1 MKKTRFMTVTMLA
14 ASMLVLN
21 ACGSGKADAV
31 TTAAVTSAAEETT
44 TASEETTTVA
54 ETSAAEETTT
64 VAEETTVAAE
74 ESKDEKESA
83 EAESKDEKAVK
94 DETKADEKN
103 AKADEK
109 TEAAAQDAKAEETTA
124 AETKA
129 ASTGATPADIYSKL
143 TSYLPSMVSF
153 DDSYISNYYG
163 IDASQLDGYVF
174 AAAEDVTQADTVVIL
189 KAKDASSVSTLSSQ
203 LATVKQQK
211 EAELQDYNPTAYQVA
226 AAGYVKT
233 SGNYVYLIMSNNA
246 SAIDQVISANVG

>member
-1 MKKTRFMTVTMLA
+1 MKKRFMTVAMLA

-21 ACGSGKADAV
+21 ACGSGNAEAV

-44 TASEETTTVA
+44 TAAEETSTAA

-64 VAEETTVAAE
+64 AAEETTVAAE
-74 ESKDEKESA
+74 ESKDAKESA

-103 AKADEK
+103 
-109 TEAAAQDAKAEETTA
+109 EAAAQDAKSEETTA

-129 ASTGATPADIYSKL
+129 AATGAAPADIYSKL

-189 KAKDASSVSTLSSQ
+189 KAKDAASVSTLSSQ

>member
-1 MKKTRFMTVTMLA
+1 MKKRFMTVAMLA

-21 ACGSGKADAV
+21 ACGSGNAEAV
-31 TTAAVTSAAEETT
+31 TTAAVTSAAAETTTATEETT
-44 TASEETTTVA
+44 TAA
-54 ETSAAEETTT
+54 ETT
-64 VAEETTVAAE
+64 VAEETTTAAEETTAAAE

-83 EAESKDEKAVK
+83 EAESTDEKAVK
-94 DETKADEKN
+94 DET
-103 AKADEK
+103 
-109 TEAAAQDAKAEETTA
+109 KAEETTA

-129 ASTGATPADIYSKL
+129 ASTGAAPADIYSKV

>member
-1 MKKTRFMTVTMLA
+1 MKKRFMTVAMLA

-21 ACGSGKADAV
+21 ACGSGNAEAV
-31 TTAAVTSAAEETT
+31 TTAAVTSAAAETTTATEETT
-44 TASEETTTVA
+44 TAA
-54 ETSAAEETTT
+54 ETT
-64 VAEETTVAAE
+64 VAEETTTAAEETTAAAE
-74 ESKDEKESA
+74 ESKDAKESA

-103 AKADEK
+103 
-109 TEAAAQDAKAEETTA
+109 EAAAQDAKAEETTA

-129 ASTGATPADIYSKL
+129 ASTGAAPADIYSKV

-189 KAKDASSVSTLSSQ
+189 KAKNAASVSTLSSQ

>member
-1 MKKTRFMTVTMLA
+1 MKKRFMTVAMLA

-21 ACGSGKADAV
+21 ACGSGNAEAV
-31 TTAAVTSAAEETT
+31 TTAAVTSAAAETTTATEETT
-44 TASEETTTVA
+44 TAA
-54 ETSAAEETTT
+54 ETT
-64 VAEETTVAAE
+64 VAEETTTAAEETTAAAE

-103 AKADEK
+103 
-109 TEAAAQDAKAEETTA
+109 EAAAQDAKAEETTA

-129 ASTGATPADIYSKL
+129 ASTGAAPADIYSKL

-226 AAGYVKT
+226 AAGFVKT

>member
-1 MKKTRFMTVTMLA
+1 MKKTRFMTVAMLA

-21 ACGSGKADAV
+21 ACGSGNAEAV

-44 TASEETTTVA
+44 TAAEETSTAA

-64 VAEETTVAAE
+64 AAEETTAAAE

-83 EAESKDEKAVK
+83 EAESKDAKAVK

-103 AKADEK
+103 
-109 TEAAAQDAKAEETTA
+109 EAAAQDAKSEETTA

-129 ASTGATPADIYSKL
+129 ASTGAAPADIYSKL

-189 KAKDASSVSTLSSQ
+189 KAKDAASVSTLSSQ

-226 AAGYVKT
+226 AAGFVKT
-233 SGNYVYLIMSNNA
+233 SGNYVYLIMSGNA
-246 SAIDQVISANVG
+246 AQIDQVISANVG

>member
-1 MKKTRFMTVTMLA
+1 MKKRFMTVAMLA

-21 ACGSGKADAV
+21 ACGSGNAEAV
-31 TTAAVTSAAEETT
+31 TTAAVTSEAAETTTATEETT
-44 TASEETTTVA
+44 TAA
-54 ETSAAEETTT
+54 ETT
-64 VAEETTVAAE
+64 VAEETTTAAKETTAAAE

-94 DETKADEKN
+94 DETKAE
-103 AKADEK
+103 EK
-109 TEAAAQDAKAEETTA
+109 TEAETKAEETTA

-129 ASTGATPADIYSKL
+129 ASTGAAPADIYSKV

>member
-1 MKKTRFMTVTMLA
+1 MKKTRLITVAMLA

-21 ACGSGKADAV
+21 ACGSGAAEAV
-31 TTAAVTSAAEETT
+31 TTAAVTSAAAETTTATEETT
-44 TASEETTTVA
+44 TAA
-54 ETSAAEETTT
+54 ETT
-64 VAEETTVAAE
+64 VAEETTTAAEETTAAAE

-103 AKADEK
+103 
-109 TEAAAQDAKAEETTA
+109 EAAAQDAKAEETTA

-129 ASTGATPADIYSKL
+129 ASTGAAPADIYSKV

>member
-1 MKKTRFMTVTMLA
+1 MKKTRFITVAMLA

-21 ACGSGKADAV
+21 ACGSGAAEAV
-31 TTAAVTSAAEETT
+31 TTAAVTSAAAETT
-44 TASEETTTVA
+44 TATEETAT
-54 ETSAAEETTT
+54 AAETT
-64 VAEETTVAAE
+64 VAEETTTAAEETTAAAE

-103 AKADEK
+103 
-109 TEAAAQDAKAEETTA
+109 EAAAQDAKAEETTA

-129 ASTGATPADIYSKL
+129 ASTGAAPADIYSKV

-189 KAKDASSVSTLSSQ
+189 KAKDTASVSTLSSQ

>member
-1 MKKTRFMTVTMLA
+1 MKKRLMTVAMLA

-21 ACGSGKADAV
+21 ACGSGNAEAV
-31 TTAAVTSAAEETT
+31 TTAAVTSAAAETT
-44 TASEETTTVA
+44 T
-54 ETSAAEETTT
+54 AAEETTT
-64 VAEETTVAAE
+64 VAETTAAEETTTAAE
-74 ESKDEKESA
+74 ETTAAAEESKESAEAESKDEKESA
-83 EAESKDEKAVK
+83 EAETKDEKAVK
-94 DETKADEKN
+94 DETKAE
-103 AKADEK
+103 EK
-109 TEAAAQDAKAEETTA
+109 TEAETKAEETTA
-124 AETKA
+124 SETKA
-129 ASTGATPADIYSKL
+129 ASTGAAPADIYSKV

-189 KAKDASSVSTLSSQ
+189 KAKDSSSVSTLSSQ

>member
-1 MKKTRFMTVTMLA
+1 MKKRFMTVAMLA

-21 ACGSGKADAV
+21 ACGSGNAEAV
-31 TTAAVTSAAEETT
+31 TTAAVTSAAAETTTATEETT
-44 TASEETTTVA
+44 TAA
-54 ETSAAEETTT
+54 ETT
-64 VAEETTVAAE
+64 VAEETTTAAEETTAAAE

-83 EAESKDEKAVK
+83 ETESKDEKAVK

-103 AKADEK
+103 
-109 TEAAAQDAKAEETTA
+109 EAAAQDAKAEETTA

-129 ASTGATPADIYSKL
+129 ASTGAAPADIYSKV

-189 KAKDASSVSTLSSQ
+189 KAKDTSSVSTLSSQ

>member
-1 MKKTRFMTVTMLA
+1 M
-14 ASMLVLN
+14 
-21 ACGSGKADAV
+21 
-31 TTAAVTSAAEETT
+31 TTAAVTSAAAETTTATEETT
-44 TASEETTTVA
+44 TAA
-54 ETSAAEETTT
+54 ETT
-64 VAEETTVAAE
+64 VAEETTTAAEETTAAAE

-83 EAESKDEKAVK
+83 EAESTDEKAVK
-94 DETKADEKN
+94 DET
-103 AKADEK
+103 
-109 TEAAAQDAKAEETTA
+109 KAEETTA

-129 ASTGATPADIYSKL
+129 ASTGAAPADIYSKL

>member
-1 MKKTRFMTVTMLA
+1 MKKTRFMTVAMLA

-21 ACGSGKADAV
+21 ACGSGNAEAV
-31 TTAAVTSAAEETT
+31 TTAAVTSEAAETTTAAEETT
-44 TASEETTTVA
+44 TAA
-54 ETSAAEETTT
+54 ETT
-64 VAEETTVAAE
+64 VAEETTTAAEETTAAAE
-74 ESKDEKESA
+74 ESKDEK
-83 EAESKDEKAVK
+83 AVK
-94 DETKADEKN
+94 EETKAE
-103 AKADEK
+103 EK
-109 TEAAAQDAKAEETTA
+109 TEAETKAEETTA

-129 ASTGATPADIYSKL
+129 ASTGAAPADIYSKV

-189 KAKDASSVSTLSSQ
+189 KAKNASSVSTLSSQ

>member
-1 MKKTRFMTVTMLA
+1 MKKRFMTVAMLA

-21 ACGSGKADAV
+21 ACGSGNAEAV
-31 TTAAVTSAAEETT
+31 TTAAVTSAAAETTTATEETT
-44 TASEETTTVA
+44 TAA
-54 ETSAAEETTT
+54 ETT
-64 VAEETTVAAE
+64 VAEETTTAAEETTAAAE

-83 EAESKDEKAVK
+83 ETESKDEKAVK

-103 AKADEK
+103 
-109 TEAAAQDAKAEETTA
+109 EAAAQDAKAEETTA

-129 ASTGATPADIYSKL
+129 ASTGAAPADIYSKV

-226 AAGYVKT
+226 AAGFVKT

-246 SAIDQVISANVG
+246 SAIDQVISASVG

>member
-1 MKKTRFMTVTMLA
+1 MKKTRFITVAMLA

-21 ACGSGKADAV
+21 ACGSGAAEAV
-31 TTAAVTSAAEETT
+31 TTAAVTSAAAETTTATEETT
-44 TASEETTTVA
+44 TAA
-54 ETSAAEETTT
+54 ETT
-64 VAEETTVAAE
+64 VAEETTTAAEETTAAAE

-103 AKADEK
+103 
-109 TEAAAQDAKAEETTA
+109 EAAAQDAKAEETTA

-129 ASTGATPADIYSKL
+129 ASTGAAPADIYSKV

-189 KAKDASSVSTLSSQ
+189 KAKDAASVSTLSSQ

-226 AAGYVKT
+226 AAGFVKT
-233 SGNYVYLIMSNNA
+233 SGNYVYLIMSGNA

>member
-1 MKKTRFMTVTMLA
+1 MKKRFMTVAMLA

-21 ACGSGKADAV
+21 ACGSGNAEAV
-31 TTAAVTSAAEETT
+31 TTAAVTSAAAETTTAVEETT
-44 TASEETTTVA
+44 TAA
-54 ETSAAEETTT
+54 ETT
-64 VAEETTVAAE
+64 VAEETTTAAEETTAAAE

-94 DETKADEKN
+94 DETKAE
-103 AKADEK
+103 EK
-109 TEAAAQDAKAEETTA
+109 TEAETKAEETTA
-124 AETKA
+124 TETKA
-129 ASTGATPADIYSKL
+129 ASTGAAPADIYSKV

-174 AAAEDVTQADTVVIL
+174 VAAEDVTQADTVVIL

>member
-1 MKKTRFMTVTMLA
+1 MKKRFMTVAMLA

-21 ACGSGKADAV
+21 ACGSGNAEAV
-31 TTAAVTSAAEETT
+31 TTAAVTSAAAETTTATEETT
-44 TASEETTTVA
+44 TAA
-54 ETSAAEETTT
+54 ETAVAEETTT
-64 VAEETTVAAE
+64 AVEETTAAAE

-103 AKADEK
+103 
-109 TEAAAQDAKAEETTA
+109 EAAAQDAKAEETTA

-129 ASTGATPADIYSKL
+129 ASTGAAPADIYSKL

>member
-1 MKKTRFMTVTMLA
+1 MKKTRFITVAMLA

-21 ACGSGKADAV
+21 ACGSGNAEAV
-31 TTAAVTSAAEETT
+31 TTAAVTSAAAETTTATEETT
-44 TASEETTTVA
+44 TAA
-54 ETSAAEETTT
+54 ETT
-64 VAEETTVAAE
+64 VAEETTTAAEETTAAAE

-103 AKADEK
+103 
-109 TEAAAQDAKAEETTA
+109 EAAAQDAKSEETTA

-129 ASTGATPADIYSKL
+129 ASTGAAPADIYSKL

>member
-1 MKKTRFMTVTMLA
+1 MKKTRFMTVAMLA

-21 ACGSGKADAV
+21 ACGSGAADAV
-31 TTAAVTSAAEETT
+31 TTAAVTSAAAETTTATEETT
-44 TASEETTTVA
+44 TAAETSVAEETTT
-54 ETSAAEETTT
+54 AAEETT
-64 VAEETTVAAE
+64 AAAA
-74 ESKDEKESA
+74 ESKDEQESA

-103 AKADEK
+103 
-109 TEAAAQDAKAEETTA
+109 EAAAQDAKAEETTA

-129 ASTGATPADIYSKL
+129 ASTGAAPADIYSKL

-189 KAKDASSVSTLSSQ
+189 KAKDAASVSTLSSQ

-226 AAGYVKT
+226 AAGFVKT
-233 SGNYVYLIMSNNA
+233 SGNYVYLIMSGNA
-246 SAIDQVISANVG
+246 SQIDQVISANVG

>member
-1 MKKTRFMTVTMLA
+1 MKKRFMTVAMLA

-21 ACGSGKADAV
+21 ACGSGNAEAV
-31 TTAAVTSAAEETT
+31 TTAAVTSEAAETTTAAEETT
-44 TASEETTTVA
+44 TAA
-54 ETSAAEETTT
+54 ETT
-64 VAEETTVAAE
+64 VAEETTTAAE

-94 DETKADEKN
+94 GET
-103 AKADEK
+103 KADEK
-109 TEAAAQDAKAEETTA
+109 TEAETKAEETTA

-129 ASTGATPADIYSKL
+129 ASTGAAPADIYSKV

>member
-1 MKKTRFMTVTMLA
+1 MKKRFMTVAMLA

-21 ACGSGKADAV
+21 ACGSGNAEAV
-31 TTAAVTSAAEETT
+31 TTAAVTSAAGETTTAAEETT
-44 TASEETTTVA
+44 TAA
-54 ETSAAEETTT
+54 ETT
-64 VAEETTVAAE
+64 VAEETTTAAEETTAAAE

-94 DETKADEKN
+94 DETKAE
-103 AKADEK
+103 EK
-109 TEAAAQDAKAEETTA
+109 TEAETKAEETTA

-129 ASTGATPADIYSKL
+129 ASNGAAPADIYSKV

-163 IDASQLDGYVF
+163 LDASQLDGYVF

-189 KAKDASSVSTLSSQ
+189 KAKDAASVSTLSSQ

>member
-1 MKKTRFMTVTMLA
+1 MTVAMLA

-21 ACGSGKADAV
+21 ACGSGNAEAV
-31 TTAAVTSAAEETT
+31 TTAAVTSAAAETTTATEETT
-44 TASEETTTVA
+44 TAA
-54 ETSAAEETTT
+54 ETAVAEETTT
-64 VAEETTVAAE
+64 AVEETTAAAE

-103 AKADEK
+103 
-109 TEAAAQDAKAEETTA
+109 EAAAQDAKAEETTA

-129 ASTGATPADIYSKL
+129 ASTGAAPADIYSKL

-189 KAKDASSVSTLSSQ
+189 KAKDASSVSMLSSQ

-226 AAGYVKT
+226 AAGFVKT
-233 SGNYVYLIMSNNA
+233 SGNYVYLIMSGNA
-246 SAIDQVISANVG
+246 SQIDQVISANVG

>member
-1 MKKTRFMTVTMLA
+1 MKKRFMTVAMLA

-21 ACGSGKADAV
+21 ACGSGNAEAV
-31 TTAAVTSAAEETT
+31 TTAAVTSAAEGTT
-44 TASEETTTVA
+44 T
-54 ETSAAEETTT
+54 AAEETTT
-64 VAEETTVAAE
+64 AAETTVAEDTTTAAEETTAAAE

-83 EAESKDEKAVK
+83 EAESQDEKAVK
-94 DETKADEKN
+94 EETKAE
-103 AKADEK
+103 EK
-109 TEAAAQDAKAEETTA
+109 TEAATKAEETTA

-129 ASTGATPADIYSKL
+129 ASTGAAPADIYSKV

-189 KAKDASSVSTLSSQ
+189 KAKDATSVSTLSSQ

>member
-1 MKKTRFMTVTMLA
+1 MKKRFMTVAMLA

-21 ACGSGKADAV
+21 ACGSGNAEAV
-31 TTAAVTSAAEETT
+31 TTAAVTSAAEGTT
-44 TASEETTTVA
+44 T
-54 ETSAAEETTT
+54 AAEETTT
-64 VAEETTVAAE
+64 AAETTVAEDTTTAAEETTAAAE

-83 EAESKDEKAVK
+83 EAESQDEKAVK
-94 DETKADEKN
+94 EE
-103 AKADEK
+103 AKAEEK
-109 TEAAAQDAKAEETTA
+109 TEAETKAEETTT

-129 ASTGATPADIYSKL
+129 ASTGAAPADIYSKV

-189 KAKDASSVSTLSSQ
+189 KAKDAASVSTLSSQ

>member
-1 MKKTRFMTVTMLA
+1 MKKRFMTVAMLA

-21 ACGSGKADAV
+21 ACGSGNAEAV
-31 TTAAVTSAAEETT
+31 TTAAVTSAAAETTTATEETT
-44 TASEETTTVA
+44 TAA
-54 ETSAAEETTT
+54 ETT
-64 VAEETTVAAE
+64 VAEETTTAAEETTAAAE

-83 EAESKDEKAVK
+83 KAESKDEKAVK

-103 AKADEK
+103 
-109 TEAAAQDAKAEETTA
+109 EAAAQDAKAEETTA

-129 ASTGATPADIYSKL
+129 ASTGAAPADIYSKL
-143 TSYLPSMVSF
+143 TSYLPNMVSF

-189 KAKDASSVSTLSSQ
+189 KAKDAGSVSTLSSQ

-226 AAGYVKT
+226 AAGFVKT
-233 SGNYVYLIMSNNA
+233 SGNYVYLIMSGNA
-246 SAIDQVISANVG
+246 SQIDQVISANVG

>member
-1 MKKTRFMTVTMLA
+1 MKKRFMTVAMLA

-21 ACGSGKADAV
+21 ACGSGNAEAV
-31 TTAAVTSAAEETT
+31 TTAAVTSAAAETTTATEETT
-44 TASEETTTVA
+44 TAA
-54 ETSAAEETTT
+54 ETT
-64 VAEETTVAAE
+64 VAEETTTAAEETTAAAE

-83 EAESKDEKAVK
+83 EAESTDEKAVK
-94 DETKADEKN
+94 DET
-103 AKADEK
+103 
-109 TEAAAQDAKAEETTA
+109 KAEETTA

-129 ASTGATPADIYSKL
+129 ASTGAAPADIYSKV

-233 SGNYVYLIMSNNA
+233 SGNYVYLIMSGNA
-246 SAIDQVISANVG
+246 SQIDQVISANVG

>member
-1 MKKTRFMTVTMLA
+1 MKKRFMTVAMLA

-21 ACGSGKADAV
+21 ACGSGNAEAV
-31 TTAAVTSAAEETT
+31 TTAAVTSAAAETTTATEETT
-44 TASEETTTVA
+44 TAA
-54 ETSAAEETTT
+54 ETAVAEETTT
-64 VAEETTVAAE
+64 AVEETTAAAE

-103 AKADEK
+103 
-109 TEAAAQDAKAEETTA
+109 EAAAQDAKAEETTA

-129 ASTGATPADIYSKL
+129 ASTGAAPADIYSKL

-163 IDASQLDGYVF
+163 IDASQLDGSVF
-174 AAAEDVTQADTVVIL
+174 AAAEDVTQAATVVIL

-226 AAGYVKT
+226 AAGFVKT
-233 SGNYVYLIMSNNA
+233 SGNYVYLIMSGNA
-246 SAIDQVISANVG
+246 SQIDQVISANVG

>member
-1 MKKTRFMTVTMLA
+1 MKKRFMTVSMLA

-21 ACGSGKADAV
+21 ACGSGHAEAV
-31 TTAAVTSAAEETT
+31 TPAAVTSAAAETTTAAEETT
-44 TASEETTTVA
+44 TAA
-54 ETSAAEETTT
+54 ETT
-64 VAEETTVAAE
+64 VAEETTTAAEETTAAAE

-94 DETKADEKN
+94 DETKAE
-103 AKADEK
+103 EK
-109 TEAAAQDAKAEETTA
+109 TEAETKAEETTA
-124 AETKA
+124 TETKA
-129 ASTGATPADIYSKL
+129 ASTGAAPADIYSKV

>member
-1 MKKTRFMTVTMLA
+1 MKKRFMTVAMLA

-21 ACGSGKADAV
+21 ACGSGNAEAV
-31 TTAAVTSAAEETT
+31 TTAAVTSEAAETTTATEETT
-44 TASEETTTVA
+44 TAA
-54 ETSAAEETTT
+54 ETT
-64 VAEETTVAAE
+64 VAEETTTAAEETTAAAE

-94 DETKADEKN
+94 DETKAE
-103 AKADEK
+103 EK
-109 TEAAAQDAKAEETTA
+109 TEAETKAEETTA

-129 ASTGATPADIYSKL
+129 ASTGAAPADIYSKV

>member
-1 MKKTRFMTVTMLA
+1 MKKRFITVAMLA

-21 ACGSGKADAV
+21 ACGSGNAEAV
-31 TTAAVTSAAEETT
+31 TTAAVTSAAAETTTATEETT
-44 TASEETTTVA
+44 TAA
-54 ETSAAEETTT
+54 ETT
-64 VAEETTVAAE
+64 VAEETTTAAE
-74 ESKDEKESA
+74 ETTAAAEASKDEKESA
-83 EAESKDEKAVK
+83 EAESKAEKAVE

-103 AKADEK
+103 
-109 TEAAAQDAKAEETTA
+109 EAAAQDAKAEETTA

-129 ASTGATPADIYSKL
+129 ASTGAAPADIYSKV

>member
-1 MKKTRFMTVTMLA
+1 MKKTRFITVAMLA

-21 ACGSGKADAV
+21 ACGSGAAEAV
-31 TTAAVTSAAEETT
+31 TTAAVTSAAAETT
-44 TASEETTTVA
+44 TATEETIT
-54 ETSAAEETTT
+54 AAETT
-64 VAEETTVAAE
+64 VAEETTTAAEETTATAE

-103 AKADEK
+103 
-109 TEAAAQDAKAEETTA
+109 EAAAQDAKAEETTA

-129 ASTGATPADIYSKL
+129 ASTGAAPADIYSKV

>member
-1 MKKTRFMTVTMLA
+1 MKKRFMTVAMLA

-21 ACGSGKADAV
+21 ACGSGNAEAV
-31 TTAAVTSAAEETT
+31 TTAAVTSAAAETT
-44 TASEETTTVA
+44 T
-54 ETSAAEETTT
+54 AAEETTT
-64 VAEETTVAAE
+64 AAETTVAEDTTTAAKETTAAAE

-94 DETKADEKN
+94 DETKAE
-103 AKADEK
+103 EK
-109 TEAAAQDAKAEETTA
+109 TEAETKAEETTA

-129 ASTGATPADIYSKL
+129 ASTGAAPADIYSKV

-189 KAKDASSVSTLSSQ
+189 KAKDTASVSTLSSQ

>member
-1 MKKTRFMTVTMLA
+1 MKKRFMTVAMLA

-21 ACGSGKADAV
+21 ACGSGNAKAV
-31 TTAAVTSAAEETT
+31 TTAAVTSATEETTTAAEETT
-44 TASEETTTVA
+44 TAA

-64 VAEETTVAAE
+64 AAEETTAAAE

-83 EAESKDEKAVK
+83 EAESKDEKSVK
-94 DETKADEKN
+94 DETKAE
-103 AKADEK
+103 EK
-109 TEAAAQDAKAEETTA
+109 TEAATKAEESTA

-129 ASTGATPADIYSKL
+129 ASTGAAPADIYSKV

-189 KAKDASSVSTLSSQ
+189 KAKDAASVSTLSSQ

>member
-1 MKKTRFMTVTMLA
+1 MKKTRFMTVAMLA
-14 ASMLVLN
+14 TSMLVLN
-21 ACGSGKADAV
+21 ACGSGNAEAV

-44 TASEETTTVA
+44 TAAEETTT
-54 ETSAAEETTT
+54 AAEETT
-64 VAEETTVAAE
+64 VAEETTTAAEESSSEAE

-83 EAESKDEKAVK
+83 EAESKGENAVK
-94 DETKADEKN
+94 EETKAE
-103 AKADEK
+103 EK
-109 TEAAAQDAKAEETTA
+109 TEAETKAEETTA

-129 ASTGATPADIYSKL
+129 ASTGAAPADIYSKV

-189 KAKDASSVSTLSSQ
+189 KAKDTASVSTLSSQ

>member
-1 MKKTRFMTVTMLA
+1 MKKTRFITVAMLA

-21 ACGSGKADAV
+21 ACGSGAAEAV
-31 TTAAVTSAAEETT
+31 TTAAVTSAAAETT
-44 TASEETTTVA
+44 TATEETAT
-54 ETSAAEETTT
+54 AAETT
-64 VAEETTVAAE
+64 VAEETTTAAEETTAAAE

-103 AKADEK
+103 
-109 TEAAAQDAKAEETTA
+109 EAAAQDAKSEETTA

-129 ASTGATPADIYSKL
+129 ASTGAAPADIYSKV

-189 KAKDASSVSTLSSQ
+189 KAKDAASVSTLSSQ

>member
-1 MKKTRFMTVTMLA
+1 MKKRFMTVAMLA

-21 ACGSGKADAV
+21 ACGSGNAEAV
-31 TTAAVTSAAEETT
+31 TTAAVTSAAAETTTATEETT
-44 TASEETTTVA
+44 TAA
-54 ETSAAEETTT
+54 ETAVAEETTT
-64 VAEETTVAAE
+64 AVEETTAAAE

-83 EAESKDEKAVK
+83 EAESKGEKAVK

-103 AKADEK
+103 
-109 TEAAAQDAKAEETTA
+109 EAAAQDAKAEETTA
-124 AETKA
+124 AETKG
-129 ASTGATPADIYSKL
+129 ASTGAAPADIYSKL

-189 KAKDASSVSTLSSQ
+189 KAKDAASVSTLSSQ

-226 AAGYVKT
+226 AAGFVKT
-233 SGNYVYLIMSNNA
+233 SGNYVYLIMSGNA
-246 SAIDQVISANVG
+246 SQIDQVISANVG

>member
-1 MKKTRFMTVTMLA
+1 MKKTRFMTVAMLA

-21 ACGSGKADAV
+21 ACGSGNAEAV
-31 TTAAVTSAAEETT
+31 TTAAVTSAAAETTTATEETT
-44 TASEETTTVA
+44 TAA
-54 ETSAAEETTT
+54 ETAVAEETTT
-64 VAEETTVAAE
+64 AAEETTVAAE

-83 EAESKDEKAVK
+83 EAESKGEKAVK

-103 AKADEK
+103 
-109 TEAAAQDAKAEETTA
+109 EAAAQDAKAEETTA

-129 ASTGATPADIYSKL
+129 ASTGAAPADIYSKL

-189 KAKDASSVSTLSSQ
+189 KAKDAASVSTLSSQ

-226 AAGYVKT
+226 AAGFVKT

>member
-1 MKKTRFMTVTMLA
+1 MKKRFMTVAMLA

-21 ACGSGKADAV
+21 ACGSGNAEAV
-31 TTAAVTSAAEETT
+31 TTAAVTSAAAETT
-44 TASEETTTVA
+44 TAAEDTTT
-54 ETSAAEETTT
+54 AAETT
-64 VAEETTVAAE
+64 VAEETTTAAEETTAAAE

-94 DETKADEKN
+94 DETKAE
-103 AKADEK
+103 EK
-109 TEAAAQDAKAEETTA
+109 TEAETKAEETTA

-129 ASTGATPADIYSKL
+129 ASNGAAPADIYSKV

-189 KAKDASSVSTLSSQ
+189 KAKDAASVSTLSSQ

>member
-1 MKKTRFMTVTMLA
+1 MKKTRFITVAMLA

-21 ACGSGKADAV
+21 ACGSGSAEAV
-31 TTAAVTSAAEETT
+31 TTAAVTSAAAETT
-44 TASEETTTVA
+44 TAAEETSTAA

-64 VAEETTVAAE
+64 AAEETTAAAE
-74 ESKDEKESA
+74 ESKDEQESA

-103 AKADEK
+103 
-109 TEAAAQDAKAEETTA
+109 EAAAQDAKAEKTTA

-129 ASTGATPADIYSKL
+129 ASTGAAPADIYSKL